1 MKIKS
6 AEFVVSNSKVE
17 KCPDS
22 RLPEYAFIGRSNVG
36 KSSLIN
42 MITERKSLAKTSS
55 RPGKTQLI
63 NHFLINGEWHLVD
76 LPGYGYAK
84 VSKSA
89 KRTFQKFITAYF
101 ANRKQM
107 ICAFVLID
115 SRHKAQKI
123 DLEFMQWLGENQ
135 IPFCIIFTKADK
147 MKAKALEK
155 NLEEYQAVMLETWEE
170 MPKFFVSSANTKL
183 GQDEILEYIESIN
196 LGLNKS

>member
-42 MITERKSLAKTSS
+42 MLTERKSLAKTSS

-63 NHFLINGEWHLVD
+63 NHFLINGNWHLVD

-107 ICAFVLID
+107 VCAFVLID

-123 DLEFMQWLGENQ
+123 DLEFMQWLGENK

-147 MKAKALEK
+147 IKPKALETNIK
-155 NLEEYQAVMLETWEE
+155 NYQTEMLEYWSE
-170 MPKFFVSSANTKL
+170 MPEFFISSATSGL
-183 GQDEILEYIESIN
+183 GKEEILGYIESVN
-196 LGLNKS
+196 QQLE